1 MIMKTTKLQ
10 LSLLALFLG
19 CVSLQAQYKWAN
31 PLNQDIHVVR
41 GQAWQSELK
50 DSYARLPLRARDKVR
65 KPLWDL
71 AQQSAGLSVAFQCT
85 GNKDSLC
92 GERRTLYATHAGN
105 RSFGCRLIRYG
116 QQRTGTM
123 VCRTILHG

>member
-1 MIMKTTKLQ
+1 MKTTKLQ

-50 DSYARLPLRARDKVR
+50 DSYARLPLRAGIKCASLYGIWRSKVQDCLLRSVPMHR
-65 KPLWDL
+65 K
-71 AQQSAGLSVAFQCT
+71 
-85 GNKDSLC
+85 
-92 GERRTLYATHAGN
+92 
-105 RSFGCRLIRYG
+105 
-116 QQRTGTM
+116 
-123 VCRTILHG
+123 